1 MAKSVFF
8 DGLGLV
14 EGHFSGVGQYILGIL
29 RGLDDILAEE
39 QVAGRAT
46 PDVRIILPRGTL
58 TRFQSYGFRHI
69 RAKVLPMSFH
79 RMATL
84 WHSGKMPPLDLY
96 CGPGYY
102 IFTRFVTMPLA
113 YSESAV
119 IIYDLSYEHYREFS
133 DEGNARFLSEGTW
146 RSIRQVDQIFT
157 ISEHAKQSII
167 EFYGVPEGRVR
178 VATPAADQRYFYR
191 RSRREIDQVKEEY
204 GIEKD
209 YILAL
214 SNLEPRKNL
223 DTLIDA
229 YCALPERYRRDVSLL
244 LVGVNGWNTDDL
256 FSKIVELVDQGYDI
270 IRPSSYVSDHDKPAV
285 ISGASM
291 LVYPSHYE
299 GFGMPP
305 LEAMACGVPVI
316 TADNSSLPE
325 VVGEA
330 ATMLDSRDT
339 HGFTDAMLR
348 TLDDADVIAK
358 SSVVSGPQRAGHF
371 SWESSARVYWDVISE
386 KLR

>member
-1 MAKSVFF
+1 MVKSVFF

-14 EGHFSGVGQYILGIL
+14 EGHFSGVGQYILGIM
-29 RGLDDILAEE
+29 RGLDEILDEE
-39 QVAGRAT
+39 QRRGRVA
-46 PDVRIILPRGTL
+46 PDVRIILPRDTVE
-58 TRFQSYGFRHI
+58 RFRSYGFRHL
-69 RAKVLPMSFH
+69 RPKVLPMSFQ

-84 WHSGKMPPLDLY
+84 WHSGKMPPLDLF

-102 IFTRFVTMPLA
+102 VFTRFVTMPLA
-113 YSESAV
+113 YSDSAV
-119 IIYDLSYEHYREFS
+119 IIYDLSYELYREYS

-157 ISEHAKQSII
+157 ISEHAKQSIVD
-167 EFYGVPEGRVR
+167 FYDVPEGRIR
-178 VATPAADQRYFYR
+178 VATPAADRRYFYR
-191 RSRREIDQVKEEY
+191 RSPHEIAHVKEKY

-229 YCALPERYRRDVSLL
+229 YCALPEQYRRDLSLL
-244 LVGVNGWNTDDL
+244 LVGVNGWNTDEL
-256 FSKIVELVDQGYDI
+256 FTKIVGLVDEGYDI
-270 IRPSSYVSDHDKPAV
+270 IRPESYVSDHDKPAI
-285 ISGASM
+285 ISGATM
-291 LVYPSHYE
+291 LVYPSHFE

-325 VVGEA
+325 VVGDAAIMVDSHDAQGLVEA
-330 ATMLDSRDT
+330 IHRS
-339 HGFTDAMLR
+339 
-348 TLDDADVIAK
+348 LDDAEAIAEQ
-358 SSVVSGPQRAGHF
+358 SLISGPKRADCF
-371 SWESSARVYWDVISE
+371 SWEASARVYWDVISE
-386 KLR
+386 KVR